1 MFNSRQNHHTNLQ
14 TRVWLWIYIVI
25 QHLIFNVPIWLKKLP
40 FMTLLFI
47 CYHNLALDPVYFRSV
62 CRPTQDQ
69 EVILILR
76 NPNKPVP
83 SCSSQC
89 SLVSGNS
96 SWEVTGRVSPHL
108 SEPDWLPYSHSYRL
122 LPSHSL
128 TPMEGLREDKER
140 KMRRV
145 VSLWER
151 TNKQIEERK
160 ERKAEVACEDVW
172 TIVPKYSY
180 QNSIL
185 IHTSCCQHHQKPF

>member
-1 MFNSRQNHHTNLQ
+1 MCPYNL
-14 TRVWLWIYIVI
+14 RVWLV
-25 QHLIFNVPIWLKKLP
+25 VKIWTRAVAFSLGP
-40 FMTLLFI
+40 MTLLFI
-47 CYHNLALDPVYFRSV
+47 CWHWDNQICFRIQFGLDLCANLPRN
-62 CRPTQDQ
+62 Q
-69 EVILILR
+69 EVILTD

-83 SCSSQC
+83 SCSSRC
-89 SLVSGNS
+89 SLVSENS

-128 TPMEGLREDKER
+128 TPAEGLREDKER

-151 TNKQIEERK
+151 MNKQIEEIKR

-172 TIVPKYSY
+172 TILSKHSN
-180 QNSIL
+180 QNAIL
-185 IHTSCCQHHQKPF
+185 IRTSGCQLLSSIIFLMFFLKQT